1 MQIILNQDVDTLGK
15 AGEIIT
21 VKDGFARNYLIPQGI
36 GTMATKKN
44 IETTNKNI
52 EIQERKDAR
61 TRTNLEALAERLNKL
76 TLKFDL
82 KAGEDD
88 KLFGSVT
95 NIMIA
100 EAIAEKGYTVDRKE
114 IEMEDAIKSVGNHYV
129 AVKLGKGFTG
139 RINIKVAATA
149 KA

>member
-1 MQIILNQDVDTLGK
+1 MQIILNQDVATLGK

-21 VKDGFARNYLIPQGI
+21 VKPGYARNYLIPQGI
-36 GTMATKKN
+36 ATMATKKN
-44 IETTNKNI
+44 IEATQKNI
-52 EIQERKDAR
+52 HIQERKDAR

-76 TLKFDL
+76 TLKFEL
-82 KAGEDD
+82 QAGEDD

-114 IEMEDAIKSVGNHYV
+114 IEMEETIKSVGNHYV
-129 AVKLGKGFTG
+129 VVKVGNGFSG
-139 RINIKVAATA
+139 RIKIKVSA

>member
-1 MQIILNQDVDTLGK
+1 MQIILNQDVETLGK

-21 VKDGFARNYLIPQGI
+21 VKPGFARNYLIPQGMA
-36 GTMATKKN
+36 TMATKNN
-44 IETTNKNI
+44 IEAIKKSI
-52 EIQERKDAR
+52 ETQDRKDAR

-76 TLKFDL
+76 TLKFEL
-82 KAGEDD
+82 QAGEDD

-114 IEMEDAIKSVGNHYV
+114 IEMGEAIKSVGNHFV
-129 AVKLGKGFTG
+129 VVKLGNGFSG
-139 RINIKVAATA
+139 RIKIKVAA

>member
-1 MQIILNQDVDTLGK
+1 MQIILNQDVDALGK

-36 GTMATKKN
+36 ATMATKKN

-100 EAIAEKGYTVDRKE
+100 EAIAEKGYIVDRKE
-114 IEMEDAIKSVGNHYV
+114 IEMEEAIKSVGNHYV
-129 AVKLGKGFTG
+129 VVKLGSGFSG
-139 RINIKVAATA
+139 KIKIKVAA

>member
-1 MQIILNQDVDTLGK
+1 MQIILNQNVDTLGK

-21 VKDGFARNYLIPQGI
+21 VKAGFARNYLIPQGMA
-36 GTMATKKN
+36 TMATKKN
-44 IETTNKNI
+44 IEAIQKSI

-100 EAIAEKGYTVDRKE
+100 EAIADTVDRKE
-114 IEMEDAIKSVGNHYV
+114 IELEEAIKSVGNHYV
-129 AVKLGKGFTG
+129 VVKLGNGFSG
-139 RINIKVAATA
+139 RIKIKVAA

>member
-1 MQIILNQDVDTLGK
+1 MQIILNQDVETLGK

-21 VKDGFARNYLIPQGI
+21 VKPGFARNYLIPQGMA
-36 GTMATKKN
+36 TMATKNNIEAIKKN
-44 IETTNKNI
+44 IET
-52 EIQERKDAR
+52 QDRKDAR

-76 TLKFDL
+76 TLKFEL
-82 KAGEDD
+82 KAGEDE

-114 IEMEDAIKSVGNHYV
+114 IEMEEAIKSVGNHYV
-129 AVKLGKGFTG
+129 VVKLGGGFSG
-139 RINIKVAATA
+139 RIKIKVAA

>member
-1 MQIILNQDVDTLGK
+1 MQIILNQDVETLGK

-21 VKDGFARNYLIPQGI
+21 VKPGFARNYLIPQGI
-36 GTMATKKN
+36 ATMATKKN
-44 IETTNKNI
+44 IEATKKII

-61 TRTNLEALAERLNKL
+61 TRTNLEVLAERLNKL
-76 TLKFDL
+76 TLKFEL
-82 KAGEDD
+82 QAGEDDD

-114 IEMEDAIKSVGNHYV
+114 IEMEETIKSVGNHYV
-129 AVKLGKGFTG
+129 VVKLGNGFSG
-139 RINIKVAATA
+139 RIKIKVSA

>member
-1 MQIILNQDVDTLGK
+1 MQIILNQDVETLGK

-21 VKDGFARNYLIPQGI
+21 VKPGFARNYLIPQGMA
-36 GTMATKKN
+36 TMATKNNIEAIKKN
-44 IETTNKNI
+44 IET
-52 EIQERKDAR
+52 QGRKDAR

-76 TLKFDL
+76 TLKFEL
-82 KAGEDD
+82 QAGEDD

-114 IEMEDAIKSVGNHYV
+114 IEMGEAIKSVGNHFV
-129 AVKLGKGFTG
+129 VVKLGNGFSG
-139 RINIKVAATA
+139 RIKIKVAA

>member
-114 IEMEDAIKSVGNHYV
+114 IEMEEAIKSVGNHYV
-129 AVKLGKGFTG
+129 VVKLGNGFSG
-139 RINIKVAATA
+139 RIKIKVAT

>member
-36 GTMATKKN
+36 GTRATKKN

-52 EIQERKDAR
+52 GIQERKDAR

-76 TLKFDL
+76 TLKFNL

-100 EAIAEKGYTVDRKE
+100 DAIAEKGYKVDKKE
-114 IEMEDAIKSVGNHYV
+114 IEIPDPIKHVGKYFVHVKFGPELV
-129 AVKLGKGFTG
+129 AKIK
-139 RINIKVAATA
+139 IKVTA
-149 KA
+149 Q

>member
-52 EIQERKDAR
+52 EIQERRDAR

-100 EAIAEKGYTVDRKE
+100 EAIAEKGYTIDRKE
-114 IEMEDAIKSVGNHYV
+114 VEMEEAIKSVGNHYV
-129 AVKLGKGFTG
+129 VVNLGNGFSGRVK
-139 RINIKVAATA
+139 IKVTA

>member
-100 EAIAEKGYTVDRKE
+100 ETIAEKGYTIDRKE
-114 IEMEDAIKSVGNHYV
+114 IEMEEAIKSVGNHYV
-129 AVKLGKGFTG
+129 VVKLGNGFSG
-139 RINIKVAATA
+139 RIKIKVTA

>member
-52 EIQERKDAR
+52 EIQERRDAR

-76 TLKFDL
+76 TLKFNL
-82 KAGEDD
+82 QAGEDE

-114 IEMEDAIKSVGNHYV
+114 IEMEEAIKSVGNHYV
-129 AVKLGKGFTG
+129 VVKLGNGFSG
-139 RINIKVAATA
+139 RIKIKVVA
-149 KA
+149 KV

>member
-1 MQIILNQDVDTLGK
+1 MQIILNQDVETLGK

-21 VKDGFARNYLIPQGI
+21 VKPGFARNYLIPQGI
-36 GTMATKKN
+36 ATMATKKN
-44 IETTNKNI
+44 IEATQKVI

-76 TLKFDL
+76 TLKFEL
-82 KAGEDD
+82 QAGEDD

-100 EAIAEKGYTVDRKE
+100 EAIAEKGYKIDRKE
-114 IEMEDAIKSVGNHYV
+114 IEMEETIKSVGNHYV
-129 AVKLGKGFTG
+129 VIKLGNGFSG
-139 RINIKVAATA
+139 RIKIKVSA

>member
-1 MQIILNQDVDTLGK
+1 MQIILNQNVDTLGK

-36 GTMATKKN
+36 ATMATKKN
-44 IETTNKNI
+44 IEATNKNI
-52 EIQERKDAR
+52 QIQERKDAR

-100 EAIAEKGYTVDRKE
+100 EAIAEKGYTIDRKE
-114 IEMEDAIKSVGNHYV
+114 IEMEEAIKSVGNHYV
-129 AVKLGKGFTG
+129 VVKLGNGFAG
-139 RINIKVAATA
+139 RIKIKVAA

>member
-15 AGEIIT
+15 TGEIIT

-44 IETTNKNI
+44 IEATKKNI
-52 EIQERKDAR
+52 AIQERKDAR
-61 TRTNLEALAERLNKL
+61 ERTNLEALAERLNKL

-82 KAGEDD
+82 QAGEDE

-114 IEMEDAIKSVGNHYV
+114 IEIEETIKSVGNYFV
-129 AVKLGKGFTG
+129 VVKLGSGFSG
-139 RINIKVAATA
+139 RVKIKVSA
-149 KA
+149 KG

>member
-44 IETTNKNI
+44 IETTSKNL

-114 IEMEDAIKSVGNHYV
+114 IEMEESIKSVGNHYV
-129 AVKLGKGFTG
+129 VVKLGNGVSG
-139 RINIKVAATA
+139 RIKIKVVA

>member
-114 IEMEDAIKSVGNHYV
+114 IEMEETIKSVGNHYV
-129 AVKLGKGFTG
+129 VVKVGNGFSG
-139 RINIKVAATA
+139 RIKIKVSA

>member
-1 MQIILNQDVDTLGK
+1 MQIILNQDVETLGK
-15 AGEIIT
+15 AGENIT
-21 VKDGFARNYLIPQGI
+21 VKPGFARNYLIPQGI
-36 GTMATKKN
+36 ATMATKKN
-44 IETTNKNI
+44 IEATQKVI

-76 TLKFDL
+76 TLKFEL
-82 KAGEDD
+82 QAGEDD

-100 EAIAEKGYTVDRKE
+100 EAIAEKGYKVDRKE
-114 IEMEDAIKSVGNHYV
+114 IEMEETIKSVGNHYV
-129 AVKLGKGFTG
+129 VIKLGNGFSG
-139 RINIKVAATA
+139 RIKIKVSA

>member
-1 MQIILNQDVDTLGK
+1 MQIILNQDVETLGK

-21 VKDGFARNYLIPQGI
+21 VKPGFARNYLIPQGI
-36 GTMATKKN
+36 ATMATKKN

-114 IEMEDAIKSVGNHYV
+114 IEMEEAIKSVGNHYV
-129 AVKLGKGFTG
+129 VVKLGNGFTG
-139 RINIKVAATA
+139 RIKIKVAA

>member
-1 MQIILNQDVDTLGK
+1 MQIILNQDVETLGK

-21 VKDGFARNYLIPQGI
+21 VKPGFARNYLIPQGMA
-36 GTMATKKN
+36 TMATKNN
-44 IETTNKNI
+44 IEAIKKSI
-52 EIQERKDAR
+52 ETQDRKDAR

-76 TLKFDL
+76 TLKFEL
-82 KAGEDD
+82 QAGEDD

-114 IEMEDAIKSVGNHYV
+114 IEMEEAIKSVGNHFV
-129 AVKLGKGFTG
+129 VVKLGNGFSG
-139 RINIKVAATA
+139 RIKIKVAA

>member
-1 MQIILNQDVDTLGK
+1 MQIILNQDVETLGK

-21 VKDGFARNYLIPQGI
+21 VKPGFARNYLIPQGMA
-36 GTMATKKN
+36 TMATKKN
-44 IETTNKNI
+44 IEATNKVI

-76 TLKFDL
+76 TLKFEL

-100 EAIAEKGYTVDRKE
+100 EAIAEKGYSVDRKE
-114 IEMEDAIKSVGNHYV
+114 IEMEEAIKSVGNHYV
-129 AVKLGKGFTG
+129 VVKLGNGFSG
-139 RINIKVAATA
+139 RVKIKVAA

>member
-21 VKDGFARNYLIPQGI
+21 VKDGFARNYLIPQGMA
-36 GTMATKKN
+36 TMATKKN
-44 IETTNKNI
+44 IDATNKNI

-61 TRTNLEALAERLNKL
+61 TRKNLESLAERLNKL
-76 TLKFDL
+76 TLKFNL
-82 KAGEDD
+82 QAGEDE

-100 EAIAEKGYTVDRKE
+100 EAVSEKGYTIDRKE
-114 IEMEDAIKSVGNHYV
+114 IEMEEAIKTVGNHYV
-129 AVKLGKGFTG
+129 VVKLGNGFSG
-139 RINIKVAATA
+139 RIKIKVSA
-149 KA
+149 KS